1 MIVVYRY
8 PRDSS
13 ISSEEIVPDLTV
25 KSASSTNILE
35 RFPSDLLETSVDP
48 DIGNKNTHSISETGT
63 ITTSDGKVQNV
74 KKTSVDEQD
83 RQSSFVNDRNQIEII
98 SRGDQKESHCL
109 TSSTAAE
116 QTSDSHDKNNLIAR
130 CDPIKDDALS
140 HSNSN
145 VEDQSINKSIKSDLH
160 IVNITKIPSTAST
173 LEKGLC
179 ETTIIGDKKLQ
190 KSSKDYQDC
199 QIDQQTKDGKQP
211 YPELAEV
218 PNTNLQVLHK
228 TLDGKNVTQTEYQ
241 DHSDLNMKVIVILFL
256 FSVSINLILFS
267 RYNVHLVIE

>member
-1 MIVVYRY
+1 MNFFNCVFNCYH
-8 PRDSS
+8 RDSS

-48 DIGNKNTHSISETGT
+48 DIANKNTHSYSETVT
-63 ITTSDGKVQNV
+63 ITTSDGIVQNV
-74 KKTSVDEQD
+74 MKASVDEQD
-83 RQSSFVNDRNQIEII
+83 PKTRQRTFVNDRNQIPII

-116 QTSDSHDKNNLIAR
+116 QTSHSHDNNNLIAR
-130 CDPIKDDALS
+130 SDPIKEQLDDALS

-145 VEDQSINKSIKSDLH
+145 VEDQSINKSIKSDPH
-160 IVNITKIPSTAST
+160 NVNITKTGSTAST

-179 ETTIIGDKKLQ
+179 ETKIISDKILD
-190 KSSKDYQDC
+190 KSSKDYQGC
-199 QIDQQTKDGKQP
+199 QIDQQTKEGKQP

-218 PNTNLQVLHK
+218 PNTNEQVLHK
-228 TLDGKNVTQTEYQ
+228 TLDEKNVTQTEYQ
-241 DHSDLNMKVIVILFL
+241 DHSDLNMKVIVILF
-256 FSVSINLILFS
+256 
-267 RYNVHLVIE
+267 

>member
-1 MIVVYRY
+1 MVYRY

-83 RQSSFVNDRNQIEII
+83 RQSSFVNDRNQIPII
-98 SRGDQKESHCL
+98 YQGDQKESHCL

-116 QTSDSHDKNNLIAR
+116 QTSHSHDNNNLIAR
-130 CDPIKDDALS
+130 SDPIKEQNDALTT
-140 HSNSN
+140 SNSN
-145 VEDQSINKSIKSDLH
+145 GEDQSINKSIKSDPH
-160 IVNITKIPSTAST
+160 NVNITKTGSTAST

-179 ETTIIGDKKLQ
+179 ETKIISDKILD
-190 KSSKDYQDC
+190 KSSKDYQGC
-199 QIDQQTKDGKQP
+199 QIDQQTKEGKQP
-211 YPELAEV
+211 YPELAEI
-218 PNTNLQVLHK
+218 PNTNLHVLHK
-228 TLDGKNVTQTEYQ
+228 TLD
-241 DHSDLNMKVIVILFL
+241 HSDSHMKVKAILF
-256 FSVSINLILFS
+256 
-267 RYNVHLVIE
+267 

>member
-1 MIVVYRY
+1 MYRY

-48 DIGNKNTHSISETGT
+48 DIGNKNTHSNSETGT
-63 ITTSDGKVQNV
+63 ITTSDGMVTNV

-83 RQSSFVNDRNQIEII
+83 CQSSFVNDRNQIEII

-130 CDPIKDDALS
+130 CDPIKELDDALS
-140 HSNSN
+140 LRNSN
-145 VEDQSINKSIKSDLH
+145 VEDQSINKSIKSDFH
-160 IVNITKIPSTAST
+160 NVNITKSGSIAST
-173 LEKGLC
+173 SDKRLY
-179 ETTIIGDKKLQ
+179 ETNAISEIKLDKR
-190 KSSKDYQDC
+190 SKDYQGY
-199 QIDQQTKDGKQP
+199 QIGEQTKEGKQP
-211 YPELAEV
+211 DPELEEV
-218 PNTNLQVLHK
+218 PNAIQQVLQK
-228 TLDGKNVTQTEYQ
+228 ALDDKNVTRAEYQ
-241 DHSDLNMKVIVILFL
+241 DHSDSNTKV
-256 FSVSINLILFS
+256 VSISF
-267 RYNVHLVIE
+267 